1 MSGQYIKSQ
10 AQTAGLGSRLMAIVA
25 EGVRGR
31 IYLAPTAE
39 HEAIAQLAQPEW
51 KPTQELVGKTRDQ
64 MPLYGMQTFGD
75 LFTPRQLVAL
85 TTFSDLVGEAIEK
98 VKADLEDRNERLGFR
113 SQDLGFRSQDL
124 GFRSQDLG
132 FRSQDLGF
140 RSQDLGFRSNT
151 QDGNLPPI
159 SYLLNPNS
167 LLGEERRGEERLA
180 G

>member
-1 MSGQYIKSQ
+1 
-10 AQTAGLGSRLMAIVA
+10 
-25 EGVRGR
+25 
-31 IYLAPTAE
+31 
-39 HEAIAQLAQPEW
+39 
-51 KPTQELVGKTRDQ
+51 